1 MTLRRRKTEASGMA
15 SEAEVDHQVILAHLG
30 KGNASRTSLW
40 NLIFV
45 VEVAALLGLWE
56 MISGPLGVM
65 NPKFLPPP
73 SAIFDELWR
82 MLPIVGERP
91 ITEDII
97 FSMKN
102 FGYGYVLAAI
112 VGTTLGLV
120 IGTTK
125 SGELL
130 LGPLAYYAYAVPR
143 SALAPV
149 IILIWGLG
157 AESKVVIIFLLA
169 VFPVLITT
177 MEGGAQVD
185 RTLVDAGRVFG
196 ATRLQTMRK
205 VILPDLFPY
214 VLIGLRMAVI
224 RGYIGVLIGE
234 LMGSFKGLGTILKR
248 SSYNFEMA
256 QSFAVVVIL
265 IVLSSLTML
274 LVSFMKTKLAPWH
287 REEDLL
293 RSR

>member
-45 VEVAALLGLWE
+45 LEVAALLGLWE

-214 VLIGLRMAVI
+214 VLIGLRIAVI

-287 REEDLL
+287 QEEDLL

>member
-1 MTLRRRKTEASGMA
+1 MTLRRRKTEASGVA

>member
-30 KGNASRTSLW
+30 KGNVSRTSVW
-40 NLIFV
+40 NLVFV

-91 ITEDII
+91 ITEDIV
-97 FSMKN
+97 FSLKN
-102 FGYGYVLAAI
+102 FGYGYVLAAV

-214 VLIGLRMAVI
+214 VLIGLRIAVI

-287 REEDLL
+287 QEEDLL
-293 RSR
+293 KSR

>member
-1 MTLRRRKTEASGMA
+1 MMLRKRKTEASGMA

-30 KGNASRTSLW
+30 KGNVSRTSVW
-40 NLIFV
+40 NLVFV
-45 VEVAALLGLWE
+45 IEVAALLGLWE

-214 VLIGLRMAVI
+214 VLIGLRIAVI

-287 REEDLL
+287 QEEDLL

>member
-30 KGNASRTSLW
+30 KGNASRTSVW

-45 VEVAALLGLWE
+45 IEVAALLGLWE

-177 MEGGAQVD
+177 MEGGAQVN

-214 VLIGLRMAVI
+214 VLIGLRIAVI

-287 REEDLL
+287 QEEDLL

>member
-30 KGNASRTSLW
+30 KRNASRTSVW

-45 VEVAALLGLWE
+45 IEVAALLGLWE

-177 MEGGAQVD
+177 MEGGAQVN

-214 VLIGLRMAVI
+214 VLIGLRIAVI

>member
-1 MTLRRRKTEASGMA
+1 MA

-91 ITEDII
+91 ITEDIV

-185 RTLVDAGRVFG
+185 RALVDAGRVFG

-224 RGYIGVLIGE
+224 RGYIGVHIGE

-287 REEDLL
+287 QEEDLL

>member
-91 ITEDII
+91 ITEDIV
-97 FSMKN
+97 FSLKN
-102 FGYGYVLAAI
+102 FGYGYVLAAV

-287 REEDLL
+287 QEEDLL

>member
-30 KGNASRTSLW
+30 KRNASRTSLW

-45 VEVAALLGLWE
+45 LEVAALLGLWE

-73 SAIFDELWR
+73 SAIFGELWR

-177 MEGGAQVD
+177 MEGGAQVN

-214 VLIGLRMAVI
+214 VLIGLRIAVI

>member
-15 SEAEVDHQVILAHLG
+15 SEAEVDHQVILARLG
-30 KGNASRTSLW
+30 RGNASRTSVW
-40 NLIFV
+40 NLVFV
-45 VEVAALLGLWE
+45 MEVAALLGLWE

-91 ITEDII
+91 ITEDIV
-97 FSMKN
+97 FSLKN
-102 FGYGYVLAAI
+102 FGYGYVLAAV
-112 VGTTLGLV
+112 VGTMLGLV

-214 VLIGLRMAVI
+214 VLIGLRIAVI

-287 REEDLL
+287 QEEDLL

>member
-30 KGNASRTSLW
+30 KRNASRTSVW

-45 VEVAALLGLWE
+45 LEVAALLGLWE

-214 VLIGLRMAVI
+214 VLIGLRIAVI